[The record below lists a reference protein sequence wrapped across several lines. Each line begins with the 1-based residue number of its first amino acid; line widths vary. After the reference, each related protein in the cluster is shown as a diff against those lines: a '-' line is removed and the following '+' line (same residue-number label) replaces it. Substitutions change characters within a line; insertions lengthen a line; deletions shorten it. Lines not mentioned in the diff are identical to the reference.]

1 MVDIGLLLVCNLCKK
16 CVCSSFFKEEH
27 GSSNMFLLQRNAY
40 PYDVTF
46 MYIVYFSDHFQMY
59 RYLSAESNLDLIV
72 VPLNV
77 KVISVAAM

>member
-1 MVDIGLLLVCNLCKK
+1 MVHIGLLLVCNLCKK
-16 CVCSSFFKEEH
+16 CVCSSFVKEEH

-46 MYIVYFSDHFQMY
+46 MYIVFFIPFTKCV
-59 RYLSAESNLDLIV
+59 ESNLAIIV